1 MTITVALVAQG
12 AMGAATG
19 RVLSTH
25 MARVITSLTGRSPS
39 SATRAKDAGMEAVSD
54 AELAGADLILS
65 IVPPG
70 EALAFAQRMA
80 PHLSAATK
88 KPVFIDCNAVS
99 PATVETIAAVIAPTG
114 ARFVDAGIIGGPPRP
129 GYDGPAFYCSGPHAQ
144 AMAVLGA
151 HGLDVRAMAA
161 PIGAASALKMSYAG
175 ITKGLTALGSA
186 MMLAATRAGADT
198 GLRNELAESQPELTK
213 WFERQIPAM
222 YAKAYR
228 WVAEM
233 REIAEFV
240 EADPPASAL
249 FEANAQFYERMAADH
264 TGNRQETGALDAF
277 LARKPEV
284 PAKRIGYRDLLA
296 EAEARVETIPASHAL
311 GLAGRDDVVLV
322 DLRDPRELER
332 EGRIPGAVHCPR
344 GMLEFWIDPQSP
356 YHKPVF
362 AEDKRFVFFCA
373 AGWRSVLAA
382 DLAQRMGLSP
392 VAHIGG
398 GFKAWKD
405 AGGPV
410 EQTKAQG

>member
-19 RVLSTH
+19 RVLSRH
-25 MARVITSLTGRSPS
+25 GARVLTSLAGRSAA
-39 SATRAKDAGMEAVSD
+39 SAARAQEAGMEAVSD
-54 AELAGADLILS
+54 AELAGADIILS

-70 EALAFAQRMA
+70 EAMAFAQRMA
-80 PHLSAATK
+80 PHLTAASK

-99 PATVETIAAVIAPTG
+99 PVTVEAIAAAIAPTG
-114 ARFVDAGIIGGPPRP
+114 APFIDAGIIGGPPKP
-129 GYDGPAFYCSGPHAQ
+129 GYDGPAFYCSGPHA
-144 AMAVLGA
+144 ARMAALA
-151 HGLDVRAMAA
+151 NHGLVVRVLEA

-186 MMLAATRAGADT
+186 MMLASIRAGADT
-198 GLRNELAESQPELTK
+198 GLRDELAQSQPELTR

-222 YAKAYR
+222 YSKAYR

-233 REIAEFV
+233 REISEFV
-240 EADPPASAL
+240 GEDAAASAL

-264 TGNRQETGALDAF
+264 AGNRQETGALEAF
-277 LARKPEV
+277 LARKPEA
-284 PAKRIGYRDLLA
+284 PARRVTYRELIA
-296 EAEARVETIPASHAL
+296 EAEARVATIPAAEAF
-311 GLAGRDDVVLV
+311 GLVGRDDVVLV

-332 EGRIPGAVHCPR
+332 EGRMPGALHCPR
-344 GMLEFWIDPQSP
+344 GMLEFWIDPTSP

-362 AEDKRFVFFCA
+362 SEEKRFVFFCA
-373 AGWRSVLAA
+373 GGWRSALAA
-382 DLAQRMGLSP
+382 DVAQRMGLSP

-410 EQTKAQG
+410 DAATK